1 MTRDTVWTQ
10 LLALARLPHAAS
22 TRESSSRSDLNTQD
36 QREYQQ
42 MRQAGVR
49 SVEPRCIELRGSV
62 ENIRW

>member
-36 QREYQQ
+36 QREYRQ
-42 MRQAGVR
+42 MCQAGIG
-49 SVEPRCIELRGSV
+49 SVEPRCFELRGPV